1 MKYFLILFFVLS
13 TSVFAEVINPDHVNG
28 CTARLGY
35 DAGNSSGPQGYDNKE
50 VCDAHT
56 DCMISLSQSMCFGCD
71 KGPNQCNGCIY
82 NSIYTGKG
90 CGSTGRLPPVPDPVI
105 NYCDTSTMKV
115 DVQKLRTKCDDDK
128 GRFKWECDRD
138 TEKLRSACDPLDDKN
153 PTDITG
159 TYWTPYTH
167 YENCNF
173 DKGNTDAHCLYDIFA
188 QQDSIGRNLFK
199 QSAVNQV
206 KSDINF
212 TKLLNTQYSIQSD
225 TQLMRENSAIENEL
239 LKKIVINTMP
249 NTKVVDYLKND
260 FQPIL
265 LKALSDNTNKSL
277 DVITALSPN
286 HDLRS
291 ISRHTS
297 SSDTHLSNIEQ
308 NQINQFS
315 DLSDKLSGIR
325 RDLQDSQGSD
335 ALTKHQ
341 FDSSMQKLIHDS
353 DVKGHVFKD
362 YIGTQEGKLNQ
373 SYKQIEGILTDK
385 NNSLSGHSF
394 INPLD
399 TVFQKRQ
406 DSVCPE
412 FEITMFGQTAVIK
425 DHCRAL
431 EVLNK
436 FMVVVMWAWCGIAL
450 FNDAKNIYLRVTT
463 N

>member
-1 MKYFLILFFVLS
+1 MKYFLILVLILS
-13 TSVFAEVINPDHVNG
+13 TSVFAEVINPNDVNG
-28 CTARLGY
+28 CTVNRGHS
-35 DAGNSSGPQGYDNKE
+35 AGNSTGPQGYNNKE
-50 VCDAHT
+50 VCDTHT
-56 DCMISLSQSMCFGCD
+56 TCMIILRESMCFACD
-71 KGPNQCNGCIY
+71 KGPDQCGSCVY
-82 NSIYTGKG
+82 SSIYTGHA
-90 CGSTGRLPPVPDPVI
+90 CGSVGPLPPTPDPVI
-105 NYCDTSTMKV
+105 NYCDTAAMKV
-115 DVQKLRTKCDDDK
+115 DVQKLRTQCDNDK

-159 TYWTPYTH
+159 TYWTPYNH

-173 DKGNTDAHCLYDIFA
+173 EKGNTDAHCLYDIFA
-188 QQDSIGRNLFK
+188 QQDSVGRNLFK
-199 QSAVNQV
+199 QAAVNQA

-212 TKLLNTQYSIQSD
+212 TKLLNTQYSIQAD
-225 TQLMRENSAIENEL
+225 TQLMRENSATENEL
-239 LKKIVINTMP
+239 LKKIVTNTMP

-265 LKALSDNTNKSL
+265 LKALSDNTDKSL
-277 DVITALSPN
+277 DALSALSPN
-286 HDLRS
+286 NGLLS
-291 ISRHTS
+291 ISQDTS
-297 SSDTHLSNIEQ
+297 SINHNLSNMKQ

-335 ALTKHQ
+335 ALTKRQ
-341 FDSSMQKLIHDS
+341 FDSSMKKLIHDS
-353 DVKGHVFKD
+353 DVKGRVFKD
-362 YIGTQEGKLNQ
+362 YVGTQEGKLNQ

-385 NNSLSGHSF
+385 NNPLSGHAF

-399 TVFQKRQ
+399 NIFQKSQ
-406 DSVCPE
+406 ASSCPE

-450 FNDAKNIYLRVTT
+450 FNDAKDIYLRVTT
-463 N
+463 S